1 MKKKVWVLGM
11 VMLGAIFFSPGRG
24 DGQPQEL
31 REEQNSVVSSD
42 KELALRFIRG
52 LQDGDKNEMY
62 EASNLTAAIIDDS
75 RYKLIHT
82 RKDKLTGQQRLEFE
96 HVLRISGQID
106 FFIAKIKSVFP
117 KSSRAQVL
125 RKTTK
130 ESTGDIRHNA
140 YLVKIT
146 YMKKGEAIRDKKG
159 KLVRE
164 MVFPLQQLT
173 RSVNGRSIHAFSFD
187 SKIADRDFEVLSY
200 F

>member
-1 MKKKVWVLGM
+1 MKKKVWVLGV
-11 VMLGAIFFSPGRG
+11 VMLVAICFSPSKGT
-24 DGQPQEL
+24 GQPQEL
-31 REEQNSVVSSD
+31 REEQNAVVSSE
-42 KELALRFIRG
+42 KELALKFLQGI
-52 LQDGDKNEMY
+52 QDGDKNKMY
-62 EASNLTAAIIDDS
+62 EASNLTAAIVDDS
-75 RYKLIHT
+75 REKLIHT

-106 FFIAKIKSVFP
+106 FFMTKIKIVFP
-117 KSSRAQVL
+117 KSSRVLVL

-146 YMKKGEAIRDKKG
+146 YLKKGEAIRDKKG

-164 MVFPLQQLT
+164 MVFPLQQLS
-173 RSVNGRSIHAFSFD
+173 RSVNGRSIHAFSFE